1 MRNVPSPKLIPRTE
15 YESLVGQEIGL
26 SHWITVTQ
34 QRIDQ
39 FAACT
44 GDHQYIHVDP
54 ERARHGPFGGTIAHG
69 FLTLSMIAEMMQDLP
84 RIEGVRL
91 NVNYGL
97 DKVRFISPVPVNS
110 HLRGRFALLDL
121 VEVKPTIIE
130 TVFGIR
136 VEIKGNEKPA
146 LIANWRARRHL

>member
-15 YESLVGQEIGL
+15 YEALVGQEIGL

-34 QRIDQ
+34 ERIDQ

-44 GDHQYIHVDP
+44 GDHQFIHVDP
-54 ERARHGPFGGTIAHG
+54 ERARRGPFGGTIAHG

-110 HLRGRFALLDL
+110 QLRGRFELLDV
-121 VEVKPTIIE
+121 VEVKPAVIE

-146 LIANWRARRHL
+146 LVANWRARRHL